1 MIDKIIDTSYILFS
15 IMNPQQLFNN
25 EHFFDSNSNDVFDEL
40 IDHIGS
46 LLADEYF
53 QIMESERQV
62 QSDDEKKII
71 GELS

>member
-1 MIDKIIDTSYILFS
+1 
-15 IMNPQQLFNN
+15 MNAQPLLND

-53 QIMESERQV
+53 QIMEGERQV
-62 QSDDEKKII
+62 QSDDDKEII
-71 GELS
+71 GEVS

>member
-1 MIDKIIDTSYILFS
+1 
-15 IMNPQQLFNN
+15 MNPQKLFNN

>member
-1 MIDKIIDTSYILFS
+1 
-15 IMNPQQLFNN
+15 MNAQPLLNN
-25 EHFFDSNSNDVFDEL
+25 EHIFDSDSNDVFDDL
-40 IDHIGS
+40 IDHIGN

-53 QIMESERQV
+53 QIMEGQRQV